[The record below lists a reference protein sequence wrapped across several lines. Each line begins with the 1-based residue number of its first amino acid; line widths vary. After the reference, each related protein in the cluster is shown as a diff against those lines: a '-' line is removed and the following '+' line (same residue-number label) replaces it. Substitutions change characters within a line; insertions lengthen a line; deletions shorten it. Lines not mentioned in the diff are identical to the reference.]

1 MKVSKPVISEKQTI
15 QNANKGPFSGRQ
27 WLGWPN
33 IPGQADIALE
43 SDPALSAGWLG
54 LLSIMAQA
62 EIDVGGRDVPSFI
75 RDFFRNMLFKK
86 GSRRF
91 NNVFIDLLGALL
103 YGVQPLQVILSY
115 SNGYWLLDDLWPVP
129 ARYFSLETVKKN
141 SNEWWITGDLTVNN
155 KRIKAGAPGSGLP
168 VFFWATYGPG
178 LFGRSIL
185 RPVMGDHEEKQYSR
199 KLRGVG
205 LSKSVLG
212 TVALFEK
219 QPEAQD
225 TPLTP
230 EQMEEYAQTL
240 ADAVTARD
248 RSAVMFP
255 YNVGSVQPIYA
266 AADSISKTIDAEN
279 HADLSI
285 LQAFGSQHMARGLL
299 SGYGS
304 QGAGETDSRAQQA
317 LRGYY
322 FQWAAGAIQPLLDWL
337 TELNFGPQESYPELS
352 IISPE
357 AQGPKSLV
365 DEYTR
370 LTAAGVLS
378 ATPAD
383 ADFFRRLLRLP
394 QGNGK
399 IEKMHKAPVA
409 VSGTFGNNVLGDT
422 RDAEDRADFYKS
434 NKKERTF

>member
-1 MKVSKPVISEKQTI
+1 MKVSKPVVSEKQTI
-15 QNANKGPFSGRQ
+15 QNAAAGPFSGRQ

-33 IPGQADIALE
+33 VPGQADVALE

-62 EIDVGGRDVPSFI
+62 EIDIGGRDVPPQI
-75 RDFFRNMLFKK
+75 REFFREMLFKK
-86 GSRRF
+86 ASRRF

-103 YGVQPLQVILSY
+103 YGVQPLQVLLSY
-115 SNGYWLLDDLWPVP
+115 SNGFWLLDDLWPVP
-129 ARYFSLETVKKN
+129 ARYFSLETIKKR
-141 SNEWWITGDLTVNN
+141 SNEWWINGDLFVNGQ
-155 KRIKAGAPGSGLP
+155 RIKAGPPGSGLP

-199 KLRGVG
+199 RLRGVG
-205 LSKSVLG
+205 LTKSVLG
-212 TVALFEK
+212 TVALFERP
-219 QPEAQD
+219 PENQD
-225 TPLTP
+225 NPLT
-230 EQMEEYAQTL
+230 EKQMEEYAETL

-248 RSAVMFP
+248 RSTVMLP
-255 YNVGSVQPIYA
+255 YNVASVQPIYA
-266 AADSISKTIDAEN
+266 AADSITKTIDAEN

-322 FQWAAGAIQPLLDWL
+322 FQWAAGAIQPLLDWI
-337 TELNFGPQESYPELS
+337 TDLNFGPQDAYPELS

-357 AQGPKSLV
+357 AQGPKNLV

-370 LTAAGVLS
+370 LTAAGVLTS
-378 ATPAD
+378 TPAD

-394 QGNGK
+394 QGNGQLAEMK
-399 IEKMHKAPVA
+399 KAPIA
-409 VSGTFGNNVLGDT
+409 VSGSFDKIKGDT
-422 RDAEDRADFYKS
+422 RDAGDRADYYMT